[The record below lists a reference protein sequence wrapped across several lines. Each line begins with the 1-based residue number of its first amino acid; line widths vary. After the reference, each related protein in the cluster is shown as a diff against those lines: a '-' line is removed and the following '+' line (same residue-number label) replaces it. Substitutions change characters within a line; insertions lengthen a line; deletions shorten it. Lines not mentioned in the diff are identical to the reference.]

1 MAVGAEIRNQIK
13 SVTSTKQITRAME
26 MVAASKMRG
35 AQARMTLG
43 KPYTRRIRQV
53 IGHLALASS
62 ESRHRFLH
70 ATPERPRRVGYIVV
84 SSDRGLCGGL
94 NVNLF
99 REVVRSSR
107 AWHERETPAEFCLL
121 GGKAIGFFRSVGG
134 KVVSSARDFGEQP
147 TLADLTGVVKPMLD
161 AFADERV
168 DLVLLAS
175 NEFVNTMTQRP
186 GIAQLLPLPPDE
198 EDGAQPRRAHWDYI
212 YEPDDADALIGQ
224 LLGRYVESQIYQ
236 AMVENVA
243 CEQAARM
250 IAMKS
255 ATDNAAELIDQLRLE
270 YNKARQAAITQELAE
285 IVGGAAAV

>member
-1 MAVGAEIRNQIK
+1 MAVGAEIRTQIK

-35 AQARMTLG
+35 SQARMALG
-43 KPYTRRIRQV
+43 KPYARRMRQV

-62 ESRHRFLH
+62 ESQHRFLH
-70 ATPERPRRVGYIVV
+70 PLPENPKRVGYIVV

-94 NVNLF
+94 NMNLI
-99 REVVRSSR
+99 REVVHSSKGF
-107 AWHERETPAEFCLL
+107 HEREIGSEYCLL

-134 KVVSSARDFGEQP
+134 DVSSSARDLGEIP
-147 TLADLTGVVKPMLD
+147 TLTDLVGVVKPMLD
-161 AFADERV
+161 AFSKERV

-198 EDGAQPRRAHWDYI
+198 EGAVRAHWDYI
-212 YEPDDADALIGQ
+212 YEPDDAKALIDQ
-224 LLGRYVESQIYQ
+224 LLNRYVESQIYQ
-236 AMVENVA
+236 AVIENVA

-250 IAMKS
+250 VAMKS
-255 ATDNAAELIDQLRLE
+255 ATDNAGDLIDQLQLE